1 MKKIILRHICDIAKF
16 VHKLPIVPFVG
27 FAIIS
32 TLSIINT
39 KQKLKNFSTNSDLNK
54 RTFEETK
61 KIIIDLETRIQLD
74 EGKRGIKEII
84 VNKDELYN
92 SANEL
97 LKSRNKKIAIVTGF
111 PCMLDFVPPTETDGP
126 LGALV
131 IARAALAIGKQV
143 VIIID
148 ECNEECMLA
157 AAAASGLMQKYGESF
172 SLESFPGGND
182 FVDKD
187 ESRLINLSDT
197 IDLLIYIERAGPCH
211 DGSYRTMNK
220 RDMTHILA
228 PLETMLLMKN
238 GIIHETPQIRSI
250 GIGDGGNEVGMGKV
264 YNEIVNSQIK
274 NAGDIACVVPC
285 DNLIVSSVSN
295 WGGYSL
301 AAAVAVLSCPMSDSG
316 RLGSKGIS
324 KFSSINEALEACLP
338 SNDEETL
345 ICTRLVE
352 SGMR

>member
-1 MKKIILRHICDIAKF
+1 MQKVLLRQICTIAKF
-16 VHKLPIVPFVG
+16 IHKLPVAPIVG
-27 FAIIS
+27 FAICS

-39 KQKLKNFSTNSDLNK
+39 KQKLKNFSTNVELNK
-54 RTFEETK
+54 RTFDETK
-61 KIIIDLETRIQLD
+61 KIIIDLESRIQLD

-84 VNKDELYN
+84 VHNDQLYN
-92 SANEL
+92 AANEL
-97 LKSRNKKIAIVTGF
+97 LKSRNKKVAIITGF

-131 IARAALAIGKQV
+131 IARAALAVGKQV
-143 VIIID
+143 VIIVD
-148 ECNEECMLA
+148 ECNEECMIA

-182 FVDKD
+182 FDIKD
-187 ESRLINLSDT
+187 EHRLMALTED
-197 IDLLIYIERAGPCH
+197 IDLLVYIERAGPCH
-211 DGSYRTMNK
+211 DGSYHTMSK

-228 PLETMLLMKN
+228 PLESMLLMKN

-264 YNEIVNSQIK
+264 YNEIINSHIK
-274 NAGDIACVVPC
+274 NAEEIACVVPC

-301 AAAVAVLSCPMSDSG
+301 AAAIAVLSCPMSDSG
-316 RLGSKGIS
+316 RIGSKGIS
-324 KFSSINEALEACLP
+324 TFSCVDEALTACLP
-338 SNDEETL
+338 SNEEETS

-352 SGMR
+352 SGM